1 MSKLPSEAGYP
12 RGTSGSSLTSSNE
25 MSKFTPPQNDQFA
38 SSPRNQFP
46 PRSPPRLDEGDQ
58 FAALAEAAQR
68 QHNAK
73 PRAAST
79 ADDWGYPDSRQPR
92 YDRRRQDD
100 DWGLS
105 SGSKQSRF
113 ESRRDADFRPR
124 RDDDWGYTELKQPR
138 SEDRHEVGS
147 RYRQNEDSRS
157 FVVGGGRN
165 TDRDLYEDDDQ
176 GSEGRN
182 TVQNGKARASDLDEE
197 AVIIRGNR
205 REKEKSKSK
214 DKRRSSRRGH
224 EDEEDDYEEFE
235 DMRAIRYE
243 RQRRKEEKRRAVEE
257 MAPKTMVLPEYISVY
272 DLAEALRV
280 KPKQFLEDLE
290 QLGFENLLP
299 DSLMTGETAAL
310 VAAEYGFEASVE
322 TGDGIDLKPRPPP
335 DDPANLPSRPPVV
348 TIMGHVD
355 HGKTTMLDWM
365 RKSSIA
371 AGEHGGITQHIG
383 AFSVKLRSGKVI
395 TFLDTPGHA
404 AFLNM
409 RQRGAYVTDIVVLVV
424 AVDDS
429 VMPQTIEALKHA
441 QNAKVPIIVAVNKID
456 VDPNR
461 MDHVKRDLADHG
473 VEIEDAGGDV
483 QVVGVSGLTG
493 QGMDDL
499 EETILTLSE
508 ILDLRAE
515 VDGMAEG
522 WVLEAST
529 KKEGRAATILV
540 KRGTLR
546 VGDLIVA
553 GTTYTRIRIMRNEA
567 GVDVDEAPPG
577 TAVEIFG
584 GWSEPPIAG
593 EMVLQAPDENRAQ
606 VAVDYRLELADRA
619 AAAAQKAEQEL
630 LNREKAEKAA
640 LQKELDEAADADES
654 GEAGQAEEPVE
665 TGPKMVNLIV
675 RGDVMGSVEAVSD
688 AIMEIGNNE
697 VRPRVL
703 RSLPGHIT
711 ESDVDLLAS
720 AAGYIVNFNNT
731 IPGLIRRK
739 AADAGV
745 PILDHNIIYEVV
757 TDVKKVMSKELAP
770 ITHQKVLGEAEV
782 LQIFAI
788 NTKKRQYR
796 NIAGVRVRT
805 GMVTRGGLYRVMRDG
820 EKIYEGTFIFHPF
833 LPCSDFLE

>member
-1 MSKLPSEAGYP
+1 MII
-12 RGTSGSSLTSSNE
+12 R
-25 MSKFTPPQNDQFA
+25 
-38 SSPRNQFP
+38 
-46 PRSPPRLDEGDQ
+46 
-58 FAALAEAAQR
+58 
-68 QHNAK
+68 
-73 PRAAST
+73 
-79 ADDWGYPDSRQPR
+79 
-92 YDRRRQDD
+92 
-100 DWGLS
+100 
-105 SGSKQSRF
+105 
-113 ESRRDADFRPR
+113 
-124 RDDDWGYTELKQPR
+124 
-138 SEDRHEVGS
+138 
-147 RYRQNEDSRS
+147 
-157 FVVGGGRN
+157 
-165 TDRDLYEDDDQ
+165 TDRK
-176 GSEGRN
+176 
-182 TVQNGKARASDLDEE
+182 GKGKPA
-197 AVIIRGNR
+197 
-205 REKEKSKSK
+205 KSK
-214 DKRRSSRRGH
+214 DKKKSSRRNYENETGGY
-224 EDEEDDYEEFE
+224 EDFE

-243 RQRRKEEKRRAVEE
+243 RQRRKEERKRAEEAV
-257 MAPKTMVLPEYISVY
+257 APRTMVLPEYISVY
-272 DLAEALRV
+272 DLAGALRI
-280 KPKQFLEDLE
+280 KPKQFLDNLE
-290 QLGFENLLP
+290 ELGFENLLP

-335 DDPANLPSRPPVV
+335 EDPATLPSRPPVV

-355 HGKTTMLDWM
+355 HGKTTLLDWM

-404 AFLNM
+404 AFLSM

-456 VDPNR
+456 LDPNR

-473 VEIEDAGGDV
+473 VEIEDVGGDV
-483 QVVGVSGLTG
+483 QVVGVSGVTG
-493 QGMDDL
+493 EGMDDL

-515 VDGMAEG
+515 TDGMAEG

-529 KKEGRAATILV
+529 KKEGKGATILV

-567 GVDVDEAPPG
+567 GVDVEEAPPG

-584 GWSEPPIAG
+584 GWSEPPVAG
-593 EMVLQAPDENRAQ
+593 DMVLQAPDENAAQ
-606 VAVDYRLELADRA
+606 VAVDYRLELAHRSA
-619 AAAAQKAEQEL
+619 AASQKAEQEVF
-630 LNREKAEKAA
+630 NREKAEKAA
-640 LQKELDEAADADES
+640 LQKELDEAAAAAGES
-654 GEAGQAEEPVE
+654 GDAEKAEEPVE
-665 TGPKMVNLIV
+665 TGPKTINLIV

-703 RSLPGHIT
+703 RSLPGHIN
-711 ESDVDLLAS
+711 ESDIDLLA
-720 AAGYIVNFNNT
+720 AATGYIINFNIA
-731 IPGLIRRK
+731 IPGPIRRR

-745 PILDHNIIYEVV
+745 QILDHNIIYEVV
-757 TDVKKVMSKELAP
+757 TDVKRVLSQELAP
-770 ITHQKVLGEAEV
+770 ITHQKVLAEAEV

-788 NTKKRQYR
+788 NIKKRQYK

-805 GMVTRGGLYRVMRDG
+805 GIVTRGGLYRVMRDG
-820 EKIYEGTFIFHPF
+820 EKIHDGMLAFTHSSLVPIFLSSSTFL
-833 LPCSDFLE
+833 LPSAVSLPPSRPSSF